1 VNPLFPARS
10 KEDFV
15 RKSVAL
21 IVAAGFVAVTAG
33 CSSIPQANGCDPI
46 TSPGD
51 ASSVVTAEGKI
62 GTEATVSFPTP
73 VITKKIET
81 STVTVGSGDKLLP
94 GQVADIQ
101 FSVYNG
107 LSGEFLGSTHTA
119 EQPAR
124 ITVGDESNPTAE
136 ALQCQTVGSR
146 IATVLT
152 VEQMYGADTLDPSLG
167 LANDDTL
174 VIVSDIER
182 GYLGRADGALQ
193 TLQGGLPA
201 VVTAPD
207 GTPGITL
214 PNENPPTDLRIA
226 KIRDGDGATVK
237 QGDQAVV
244 HYTGVIW
251 GDGGEGSVFDSS
263 WERKQP
269 STLLASALSD
279 TETSGL
285 VPGFAE
291 ALIGQTVGSQ
301 VLVVI
306 PPEFGYPEGTNPASV
321 PAGSTMVFV
330 FDVLGIQ

>member
-1 VNPLFPARS
+1 VNSQFPARS

-33 CSSIPQANGCDPI
+33 CSSVPQASGCDPI

-51 ASSVVTAEGKI
+51 ASSVVTATGDI
-62 GTEATVSFPTP
+62 GTEATVKFPTP
-73 VITKKIET
+73 VITKKVET
-81 STVTVGSGDKLLP
+81 STLTVGSGDTLLP

-101 FSVYNG
+101 FSIYNG
-107 LSGEFLGSTHTA
+107 SSGEFLGSTYTA
-119 EQPAR
+119 ENPAR
-124 ITVGDESNPTAE
+124 ITVGDEANPTAE

-152 VEQMYGADTLDPSLG
+152 VEQMYGADTLDPTIGLG
-167 LANDDTL
+167 NKDTL
-174 VIVSDIER
+174 VVVSDIER
-182 GYLGRADGALQ
+182 GYIGRADGALQ
-193 TLQGGLPA
+193 TLQAGLPA

-214 PNENPPTDLRIA
+214 PNENPPSDLRIA
-226 KIRDGDGATVK
+226 NIREGDGATVK
-237 QGDQAVV
+237 QGDEAVV
-244 HYTGVIW
+244 HYTGVLW
-251 GDGGEGSVFDSS
+251 GDDGEGTVFDSS
-263 WERKQP
+263 WERNQP
-269 STLLASALSD
+269 STFLASALSE

-285 VPGFAE
+285 VPGFAK
-291 ALIGQTVGSQ
+291 ALIGQKVGSQ

-306 PPEFGYPEGTNPASV
+306 PPEFGYPEGSNPASV